1 MNYTVVSVVFVYFC
15 VLLLIGWFASR
26 KIKSNEDF
34 LVAGRRLG
42 PILLAGTLAATEIGG
57 GSSLGV
63 VEKAY
68 GNWGMGAIWY
78 VVTMG
83 ITFVILSFFAPKL
96 RSSMVKTIPEYLRKR
111 YGEAPG
117 IISAVIMILPLI
129 GLTGI
134 QIIASGIVLSVM
146 TGLSY
151 TVAVLIIS
159 VVVITYS
166 SIGGLWSVTL
176 TDFLQT
182 ILIVGGMALV
192 IPFSIYHG
200 GGWHNIAAHIP
211 ATKMSFIS
219 GIGWKTI
226 ISLIIMYTASF
237 AVGQEAIQK
246 YFAAKDEKAAVLGSL
261 LAALVFT
268 VFAFIPTLLGVITYS
283 GVQVGIIDGATIAQ
297 YGAKYA
303 LPTLAIQTMPAIL
316 VGLLFSGLI
325 AATMSSAVSDL
336 LGAGSI
342 FSNDIYKIY
351 IKKHASDK
359 HLLRVA
365 QCSMVGIG
373 LLSMC
378 LALLNTES
386 IIAVLMFSFSLRAGG
401 FFFPYILGHYW
412 RKASFTGAMAS
423 IILGSAVV
431 VLGRYSLFPTFGF
444 ESIYPGL
451 IISFISFF
459 VFTHLFPDKSYKK
472 PTNN

>member
-1 MNYTVVSVVFVYFC
+1 MNYTVVSVVFFYFC
-15 VLLLIGWFASR
+15 VLLLIGWLASR

-42 PILLAGTLAATEIGG
+42 PFLLAGTLAATEIGG

-117 IISAVIMILPLI
+117 IISAIIMILPLI

-146 TGLSY
+146 TSLSY
-151 TVAVLIIS
+151 TTSVIIIS
-159 VVVITYS
+159 IVVITYS

-192 IPFSIYHG
+192 IPFSLYHG

-211 ATKMSFIS
+211 VSKMSFVS

-246 YFAAKDEKAAVLGSL
+246 YFAAKTEKAAIYGSL

-359 HLLRVA
+359 HLLRTA

-412 RKASFTGAMAS
+412 RKASFSGAMAS
-423 IILGSAVV
+423 IILGSVVV

-459 VFTHLFPDKSYKK
+459 VFTHLFPDKNYRKSSL
-472 PTNN
+472 

>member
-1 MNYTVVSVVFVYFC
+1 MNYTVVSVVFLYFC
-15 VLLLIGWFASR
+15 ILLTIGWFASR
-26 KIKSNEDF
+26 KIKSSEDF

-42 PILLAGTLAATEIGG
+42 PLLLAGTLAATEIGG

-117 IISAVIMILPLI
+117 IISAIVMILPLI

-151 TVAVLIIS
+151 TIAVIIIS

-211 ATKMSFIS
+211 AAKMSFIS

-246 YFAAKDEKAAVLGSL
+246 YFAAKDEKAAVY
-261 LAALVFT
+261 
-268 VFAFIPTLLGVITYS
+268 GV
-283 GVQVGIIDGATIAQ
+283 
-297 YGAKYA
+297 
-303 LPTLAIQTMPAIL
+303 
-316 VGLLFSGLI
+316 
-325 AATMSSAVSDL
+325 
-336 LGAGSI
+336 
-342 FSNDIYKIY
+342 
-351 IKKHASDK
+351 
-359 HLLRVA
+359 
-365 QCSMVGIG
+365 
-373 LLSMC
+373 
-378 LALLNTES
+378 E
-386 IIAVLMFSFSLRAGG
+386 
-401 FFFPYILGHYW
+401 
-412 RKASFTGAMAS
+412 
-423 IILGSAVV
+423 
-431 VLGRYSLFPTFGF
+431 
-444 ESIYPGL
+444 
-451 IISFISFF
+451 
-459 VFTHLFPDKSYKK
+459 
-472 PTNN
+472 